1 MAKIRTIKPEFF
13 TSDDICALSVQAR
26 LLYIGIWCEADR
38 EGRLEWRPGNLKRRY
53 LPDDRVN
60 IVALCN
66 ELISRGLVV
75 LYADGLAYIPTFNKH
90 QHINPRETASK
101 LPNPNASATREPRVT
116 DATATREPRDSDAQG
131 GREGKGMEWNGKEQ
145 GPRTPRGERLPDD
158 WRPSAD
164 MLAWAAAERPDID
177 VQAETEN
184 FRDHWLA
191 KSGRDAAKLDWG
203 RTWKKWIRSA
213 FARPKL
219 RAVGGYRPEPGEL

>member
-1 MAKIRTIKPEFF
+1 MHYYEHHIGDYAAATSHLSFVEDAAYCRLLRIYYRDEKPLPASVQAVQRLAGARTKDEKAAVEVILGEFF
-13 TSDDICALSVQAR
+13 TLTDDGYRNKRADEECAKNDS
-26 LLYIGIWCEADR
+26 
-38 EGRLEWRPGNLKRRY
+38 KRRK
-53 LPDDRVN
+53 
-60 IVALCN
+60 A
-66 ELISRGLVV
+66 
-75 LYADGLAYIPTFNKH
+75 K
-90 QHINPRETASK
+90 ASA
-101 LPNPNASATREPRVT
+101 NTRWGNANASETHDERNAPQAPSPKPLEK
-116 DATATREPRDSDAQG
+116 Q
-131 GREGKGMEWNGKEQ
+131 KQEQ

-177 VQAETEN
+177 AQAETEN

>member
-1 MAKIRTIKPEFF
+1 MHYYEHHIGDYAAATSHLSFVEDAAYCRLLRIYYRDEKPLPASVQAVQRLAGARTKDEKAAVEVILGEFF
-13 TSDDICALSVQAR
+13 TLTDDGYRNKRADEECAKNDS
-26 LLYIGIWCEADR
+26 
-38 EGRLEWRPGNLKRRY
+38 KRRK
-53 LPDDRVN
+53 
-60 IVALCN
+60 A
-66 ELISRGLVV
+66 
-75 LYADGLAYIPTFNKH
+75 K
-90 QHINPRETASK
+90 ASANTRWGK
-101 LPNPNASATREPRVT
+101 ANASETHDERNAPQAPSPKPLEKQKQKQ
-116 DATATREPRDSDAQG
+116 EQ
-131 GREGKGMEWNGKEQ
+131 EQ

-177 VQAETEN
+177 AQAETEN